1 MRKTFKIL
9 MLQQR
14 LLLREGEAPAEPGL
28 ESDLMRN
35 SRLGPNLATS
45 PPRPLAGSPSSAYV
59 CTDATVDVFRCY
71 RTGHLVFRM
80 AGVAQTYVL
89 DVWIY
94 ERLNCSMPA
103 PRPSCEPRR

>member
-45 PPRPLAGSPSSAYV
+45 PSRWVAILGLRLHRRDCRCVPLLPNRSFG
-59 CTDATVDVFRCY
+59 F
-71 RTGHLVFRM
+71 
-80 AGVAQTYVL
+80 
-89 DVWIY
+89 
-94 ERLNCSMPA
+94 
-103 PRPSCEPRR
+103 